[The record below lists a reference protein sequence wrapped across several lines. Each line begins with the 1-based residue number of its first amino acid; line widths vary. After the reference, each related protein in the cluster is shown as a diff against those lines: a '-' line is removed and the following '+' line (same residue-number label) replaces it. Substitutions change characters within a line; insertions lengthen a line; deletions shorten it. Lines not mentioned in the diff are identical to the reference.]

1 METPSISSAGR
12 AGVALC
18 GLVAL
23 SSAACSEPG
32 PATPPPAST
41 APAAATGAPAASA
54 APTTASA
61 EPNAPTTPASAA
73 LIGVSGPGSVPVVAV
88 FPTEPPPAGA
98 SVPSAAPLPAG
109 YHALAGT
116 NLALA
121 MPGKVTVD
129 RMDFGGPGF
138 LVRGEAGCE
147 VMVKPVDAG
156 LPRTLDEVR
165 FRIQNDAVRWR
176 KFERI
181 EGSPQGWVIE
191 YETDGLTDPTKAAY
205 GVNVRKNVDGDEVAC
220 SRILET
226 PAAARCALAACQSL
240 RHQP

>member
-1 METPSISSAGR
+1 METRSNRSAGL
-12 AGVALC
+12 AGAGLLLLVVA
-18 GLVAL
+18 ATP
-23 SSAACSEPG
+23 ACSPSAPG
-32 PATPPPAST
+32 PETPAPPSTAASVAATPS
-41 APAAATGAPAASA
+41 
-54 APTTASA
+54 TASA
-61 EPNAPTTPASAA
+61 PAEPNLPTTPTSAA
-73 LIGVSGPGSVPVVAV
+73 LIGVSGPASVPVVAV
-88 FPTEPPPAGA
+88 LPTEPPPAGA
-98 SVPSAAPLPAG
+98 SLASAAPLPAG
-109 YHALAGT
+109 YHALSGT
-116 NLALA
+116 NLAIA

-138 LVRGEAGCE
+138 LVRGESGCE
-147 VMVKPVDAG
+147 VVVRPVDPG

-165 FRIQNDAVRWR
+165 FRIQNDAIRWR

-226 PAAARCALAACQSL
+226 QAAARCALAACQSL
-240 RHQP
+240 RHQL